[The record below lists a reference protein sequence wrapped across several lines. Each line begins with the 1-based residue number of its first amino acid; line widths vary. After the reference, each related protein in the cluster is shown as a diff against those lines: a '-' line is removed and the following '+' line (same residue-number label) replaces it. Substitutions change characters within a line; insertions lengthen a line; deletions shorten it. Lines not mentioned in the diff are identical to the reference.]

1 MIEDDK
7 VERGEQPPEQY
18 GESLIYDFAKFL
30 TTLAILAL
38 GGVLTIAET
47 ADRADIKTFNIVMI
61 SVALAAAAAIA
72 AITASVIAIGRFTGE
87 ELPPRLERWILAAV
101 ALLGMGLGMFVYMWI
116 DKLN

>member
-7 VERGEQPPEQY
+7 VQHGEQPPEQY

-30 TTLAILAL
+30 TTLSILAL

-47 ADRADIKTFNIVMI
+47 ADTADVKTFNIVMV
-61 SVALAAAAAIA
+61 SLALAAAAAVA
-72 AITASVIAIGRFTGE
+72 AITASVIAIARFTGE
-87 ELPPRLERWILAAV
+87 ALPPRLERWISAAV
-101 ALLGMGLGMFVYMWI
+101 ALLGMGLGMFIYMWI